1 MTLLG
6 GTRGELRVP
15 ADILLETVGALLEG
29 ARQATRFFVEG
40 ESTRKGPR
48 PAWLDAACNVEVT
61 GLTAGSA
68 VVTLEARTLVDAAP
82 DCFGGAHQVSLFAE
96 PQITIDTGS
105 TAVDIFA
112 SVLASVIQGDRERV
126 LADRTLLDTCV
137 RFARSVRDGFDGI
150 QLEGIAGLDAP
161 LVVRRNDVAR
171 IELLRDETPGPKA
184 VRVTGMLDTIS
195 ATKADVVL
203 TLTDGTA
210 VAARLDARDN
220 EQLKSLFGTRVV
232 VAGLAQFR
240 PSGKLL
246 VIDVEYLGPARSLA
260 TWCSRA
266 CRTPRQSPLRLC
278 CHKTRLPEFRPSSA
292 HGPVTRRTKSFST
305 RSRRSGEP
313 AALPARHAPEGEV
326 IDLAGA
332 NAAATRSSLS
342 R

>member
-1 MTLLG
+1 VTWRSLRLLA
-6 GTRGELRVP
+6 R
-15 ADILLETVGALLEG
+15 AILLVFDPLIDVRPLEPPL
-29 ARQATRFFVEG
+29 A
-40 ESTRKGPR
+40 P
-48 PAWLDAACNVEVT
+48 D
-61 GLTAGSA
+61 
-68 VVTLEARTLVDAAP
+68 LEARQLV
-82 DCFGGAHQVSLFAE
+82 LL

-246 VIDVEYLGPARSLA
+246 VIDVEYLGPARAGDVVFESVPNA
-260 TWCSRA
+260 TPKPVA
-266 CRTPRQSPLRLC
+266 PL
-278 CHKTRLPEFRPSSA
+278 LPQDETTGVSA
-292 HGPVTRRTKSFST
+292 FFGTWPGDETDK
-305 RSRRSGEP
+305 ELLD
-313 AALPARHAPEGEV
+313 ALEAIR
-326 IDLAGA
+326 
-332 NAAATRSSLS
+332 
-342 R
+342 